1 MARAGA
7 IPTRAGTSPAQRAPA
22 SATSRRV
29 SSSPAG
35 VLSDVDAAA
44 LAYGQGVLS
53 GDEDDGESDEEL
65 EMPDDPSSSSDSGEE
80 PEADQGVDDEALMG
94 VDLDGIVAMATAASV
109 AHPPVAVRPPPK
121 RVSTADAE
129 FQAKSLYFLHF
140 DCEHTGTHVCQVQCQ
155 HPFCRPHRLQANDGR
170 STFYSHEY
178 CNLAPTTF
186 GLKIYRGDVK
196 KWSRGNIEL
205 DYRQTPLGTL
215 SAPVL

>member
-1 MARAGA
+1 MTFGRLHARGEPRAGAARARDLNHGARKMPRKRASRSPKATVARAGA

-80 PEADQGVDDEALMG
+80 PDADQGV
-94 VDLDGIVAMATAASV
+94 
-109 AHPPVAVRPPPK
+109 AVCGGCC
-121 RVSTADAE
+121 
-129 FQAKSLYFLHF
+129 LGCLHYM
-140 DCEHTGTHVCQVQCQ
+140 
-155 HPFCRPHRLQANDGR
+155 RL
-170 STFYSHEY
+170 
-178 CNLAPTTF
+178 
-186 GLKIYRGDVK
+186 
-196 KWSRGNIEL
+196 
-205 DYRQTPLGTL
+205 PLRR
-215 SAPVL
+215 